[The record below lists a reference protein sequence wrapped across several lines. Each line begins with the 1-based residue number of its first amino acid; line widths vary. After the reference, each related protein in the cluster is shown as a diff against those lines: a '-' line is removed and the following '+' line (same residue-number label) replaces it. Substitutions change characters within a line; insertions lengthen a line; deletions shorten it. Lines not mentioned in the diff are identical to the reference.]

1 MELEIPDVVAELWQL
16 LAQIP
21 RGRVTTYGDL
31 AEALGDLTAAR
42 WVAEEMLHHRHSGRC
57 PCHRV
62 VRRTG
67 ELGQQ
72 IGGQPEEKVRRLRR
86 EGIAVDDGRLDLERH
101 RFSDFRSGRP
111 LAKLAEYQRTVPE
124 RVRFTRLATTPRRV
138 AAVDVAYPR
147 GGEAVGAY
155 VLFNAETDQTLWSTT
170 VRQPVRFPYI
180 TGYLAFREIPVH
192 LELLREARQADALAA
207 LLLVDGSGVLHPRR
221 GGIAAHLGVL
231 TERPTI
237 GVSKKLLCG
246 QVDLAAINVGRPAP
260 ILFREEL
267 LGMAVRASEVSR
279 PIFVSPGNR
288 ITVPDAARAVTELF
302 RGHRLPE
309 PIHLADALSRREARR
324 AGA

>member
-1 MELEIPDVVAELWQL
+1 MQLEIPDVCAELWQL
-16 LAQIP
+16 AAQIP
-21 RGRVTTYGDL
+21 RGRITTYGDL
-31 AEALGDLTAAR
+31 ADALGDLTAAR
-42 WVAEEMLHHRHSGRC
+42 WVAEEMLDHEHSARC

-67 ELGQQ
+67 ELGQY
-72 IGGQPEEKVRRLRR
+72 IGRDSEEKARRLRR
-86 EGIAVDDGRLDLERH
+86 ERITVDAGHVELERY
-101 RFSDFRSGRP
+101 RFSDFRSRRP
-111 LAKLAEYQRTVPE
+111 LATLAEYQRTLPE
-124 RVRFTRLATTPRRV
+124 RIQFTPLARTPRRV

-155 VLFNAETDQTLWSTT
+155 VLFDARTNQTLWSTT

-192 LELLREARQADALAA
+192 LELLKKAREADALAP

-231 TERPTI
+231 ADRPTI

-246 QVDLAAINVGRPAP
+246 QVDLEAVEVERPAP
-260 ILFREEL
+260 VLFREEL
-267 LGMAVRASEVSR
+267 LGMAVKASATSR
-279 PIFVSPGNR
+279 PIFVSSGHR
-288 ITVPDAARAVTELF
+288 ITVPDAARAATELF

-309 PIHLADALSRREARR
+309 PIHLADALSKREARR
-324 AGA
+324 PGP